1 MITAENLHKRYG
13 SRTAVD
19 GISFALKPGRVTGF
33 LGPNGSGKSTTMR
46 MAMGLDSPS
55 SGSITVGGKPFAQ
68 HAAPLRTVGAVLDAG
83 ATHPGRTGRQHLK
96 VLAATHGI
104 GAKRVNA
111 VIELTGLGDVA
122 RKRIKSYS
130 LGMNQRLGIAAALL
144 GGPGGADLR

>member
-68 HAAPLRTVGAVLDAG
+68 HAAPCGLWGPCSTPEPPTRAAPAG
-83 ATHPGRTGRQHLK
+83 ST
-96 VLAATHGI
+96 
-104 GAKRVNA
+104 
-111 VIELTGLGDVA
+111 
-122 RKRIKSYS
+122 
-130 LGMNQRLGIAAALL
+130 
-144 GGPGGADLR
+144 